1 MVQLKLIEKVNP
13 SHPDKDFNS
22 IMVQLKHEVADLK
35 ATVST
40 NFNSIMVQLKHQVSP
55 ATFAETEISIP

>member
-1 MVQLKLIEKVNP
+1 MMVQLKLIEKVNP

-22 IMVQLKHEVADLK
+22 M
-35 ATVST
+35 
-40 NFNSIMVQLKHQVSP
+40 MVQLKHQVSP

>member
-22 IMVQLKHEVADLK
+22 IMVQLKPRHGKKIINLF
-35 ATVST
+35 T
-40 NFNSIMVQLKHQVSP
+40 
-55 ATFAETEISIP
+55 ISIP